1 LVKEAVKMLRSSLPT
16 SISISTD
23 IDEDS
28 GLVLADPSNIQQIV
42 FNLCTNAAHAIGGR
56 QGRIDISLKQVWLP
70 PEKLAD
76 RPPCLKPGLFIILSV
91 EDDGAGMDE
100 RTISRIFDPYFTTKE
115 QGAGTGLG
123 LAVTHGVVEDC
134 KGFIEVASELGKGSV
149 FHVFLPVLPEESKEP
164 AVPDEQSPLPNG
176 TERILF
182 VDDEDAIVH
191 ISQSILSALGYAVT
205 AETNSLTALKK
216 FQENPAAFDLVITDQ
231 TMPGMT
237 GCELAKLML
246 ETRPDLPVIL
256 CTGYTASFSEKDA
269 LALGIRHYAIKPLTV
284 AKMARLIRDVLN
296 SRGA

>member
-1 LVKEAVKMLRSSLPT
+1 M
-16 SISISTD
+16 
-23 IDEDS
+23 
-28 GLVLADPSNIQQIV
+28 
-42 FNLCTNAAHAIGGR
+42 
-56 QGRIDISLKQVWLP
+56 
-70 PEKLAD
+70 
-76 RPPCLKPGLFIILSV
+76 
-91 EDDGAGMDE
+91 
-100 RTISRIFDPYFTTKE
+100 
-115 QGAGTGLG
+115 G

-164 AVPDEQSPLPNG
+164 AQPEEQSPLPTG

-205 AETNSLTALKK
+205 AESNSLTALKK
-216 FQENPAAFDLVITDQ
+216 FEKDPGAFDLVITDQ

-237 GCELAKLML
+237 GSELAKAML
-246 ETRPDLPVIL
+246 QMRPELPVIL

-284 AKMARLIRDVLN
+284 AKMAKLVREVLD
-296 SRGA
+296 SGQK